1 MAEFMPTQP
10 MSMAEGRG
18 ASVDFREFQQSLD
31 RSRRISPSA
40 AVRGEFARHRRAR
53 LSDLKA
59 NEVQSV
65 LQYLQNPVR
74 CGLWTLRL
82 EWKDYAGV
90 SEFVWRSLENRFSA
104 GDEVDIQSGKF
115 TRRFKLTDES
125 KRQFYQRVCG
135 RLSFVFELFT
145 CLVRMENPPLEMTEP
160 GEDLDLSGEDQIIL
174 QILDLHAVKNHFKAA
189 LEFFKQHIYHPD
201 FEPTLSGL
209 SICRPKGGFMLL
221 PYGGPSETQAFT
233 LVSFEPA
240 VLENLRDF
248 LKMVDKVADASLT
261 RVFSPEQE
269 VFAPYFAF
277 FRLAFPHIIKS
288 DRLAP
293 QFQKAFTE
301 YENSEFA
308 NCVESLGLVAEDY
321 LVQIYETIFRDA
333 CPKRMRLAQINDR
346 INTFV
351 RQRVQTNAASSPGN
365 SPAIQWV
372 SELLERVSPEA
383 PPESIKESLL
393 SLREAVLMLRD
404 ERRPARQAALP
415 DREPRGASIF
425 PPNVA
430 DNLDELVG
438 YCHDAADKY
447 RVPIDS
453 HEALRTMFCLITLIL
468 WWEAELQ
475 RIDWKRDADTILKGV
490 VQRSSGVTV

>member
-1 MAEFMPTQP
+1 MPTQP

-18 ASVDFREFQQSLD
+18 ATADFREFQQSLD

-59 NEVQSV
+59 SEVQSV

-104 GDEVDIQSGKF
+104 GDEVDIQAGKF

-189 LEFFKQHIYHPD
+189 LEFFKQHIYHAD

-221 PYGGPSETQAFT
+221 PS
-233 LVSFEPA
+233 
-240 VLENLRDF
+240 
-248 LKMVDKVADASLT
+248 
-261 RVFSPEQE
+261 
-269 VFAPYFAF
+269 YFAF

-333 CPKRMRLAQINDR
+333 CPKRVRLAQINDR
-346 INTFV
+346 INGLV
-351 RQRVQTNAASSPGN
+351 RQRVQTTAAASPGS

-383 PPESIKESLL
+383 TPESIKESLL
-393 SLREAVLMLRD
+393 SLREAVGLLRE
-404 ERRPARQAALP
+404 ERRPARP
-415 DREPRGASIF
+415 VTTPEREPRGPNIF

-430 DNLDELVG
+430 DNLDELIG
-438 YCHDAADKY
+438 YCNDAADKY

-490 VQRSSGVTV
+490 VQRSSGSPV